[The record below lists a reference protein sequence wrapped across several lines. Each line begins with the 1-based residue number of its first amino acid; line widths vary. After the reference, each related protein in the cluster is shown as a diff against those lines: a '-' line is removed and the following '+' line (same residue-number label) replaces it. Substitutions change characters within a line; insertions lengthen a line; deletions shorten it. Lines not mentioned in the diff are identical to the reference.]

1 MGGRRKYR
9 DWVVLSV
16 AALRRQR
23 SSLRQNLCMHDPRAG
38 ASLEVRL
45 FRLAIK
51 RVECGSGHVL
61 DGFWTVRGDA
71 TELFTLSFKR
81 ASDNTRAVR

>member
-9 DWVVLSV
+9 GWVVLSV
-16 AALRRQR
+16 AALRRQ
-23 SSLRQNLCMHDPRAG
+23 RQNLCMHDPRAG

-51 RVECGSGHVL
+51 RVECGLETRSRWIL
-61 DGFWTVRGDA
+61 DRARRRDRIIH
-71 TELFTLSFKR
+71 SF
-81 ASDNTRAVR
+81 V